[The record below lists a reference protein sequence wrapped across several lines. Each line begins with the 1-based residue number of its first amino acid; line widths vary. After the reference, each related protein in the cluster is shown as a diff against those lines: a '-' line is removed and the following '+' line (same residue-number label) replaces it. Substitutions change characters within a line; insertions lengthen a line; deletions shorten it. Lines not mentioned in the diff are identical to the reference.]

1 MDAFRKPVPL
11 LALMMLLGVSYY
23 FLLIQMYGWSW
34 VWSPQP
40 EWWREFI
47 DRRRVRAILWLQL
60 CHTLGVIL
68 IALPVATVVAC
79 VVPARRVLVGT
90 AIGFAAALALI
101 VPDLWFSPARG
112 VALVGLR
119 NPIVLF
125 DYAKQML
132 AVPVLV
138 WLLLRLAARNPRRG
152 K

>member
-47 DRRRVRAILWLQL
+47 DHRRLRAILWLQL

-79 VVPARRVLVGT
+79 VVPARRVVVGA

-101 VPDLWFSPARG
+101 VPDLWSSPARG